1 MSLTIAVDGA
11 LTKRVEL
18 PERLLFVAP
27 PPGMADLTRFD
38 VSALDDS
45 GLLFALRSSERG
57 DTRLFAVPPRPYF
70 PAYEPVLD
78 ASARAAIGV
87 GPDEDP
93 VLLVIVHP
101 GAAASHTA
109 NLLAPV
115 AVNAR
120 TGEAAQVVLDD
131 GDWPL
136 RAPLGGDTTGA

>member
-1 MSLTIAVDGA
+1 MSLVIAVDGT
-11 LTKRVEL
+11 LTTRAEL
-18 PERLLFVAP
+18 PERLQFVTP
-27 PPGMADLTRFD
+27 PPGMANLTNVD
-38 VSALDDS
+38 VSALDDA
-45 GLLFALRSSERG
+45 GLLFALRFREGR

-70 PAYEPVLD
+70 PEYQPVLD
-78 ASARAAIGV
+78 ASAREAIGV
-87 GPDEDP
+87 GPQEDP

-101 GAAASHTA
+101 GAEASHTA

-136 RAPLGGDTTGA
+136 RAPLDGSTIGA